1 VERGPAQRGEP
12 DDWFPG
18 AGELEAIPEQSLQ
31 GDFTEIGESAIIRDS
46 MKNIRNFSIIAH
58 VDHGK
63 STLADRFIEL
73 TGALSARELKEQVL
87 DTMDLERERGI
98 TIKAQTVRL
107 TYKSLSGEEV
117 VFDLI
122 DTPGHVDFSYEV
134 SRSLTACEGALLVI
148 DASQGV
154 EAQTL
159 ANAYLAIHN
168 DLVLV
173 PVINKIDL
181 PQIQIEDSLEQ
192 MEHIIGLPRSEAILV
207 SAKTGQGLPEL
218 FEAVVQRIPPPQG
231 DPDAPLKALLFD
243 SWFDVYRGVIVLV
256 RVIDGVLRTGDRI
269 VLMAS
274 GAEYEAEEV
283 GYLTP
288 KPVKAGAL
296 TTGEV
301 GYLIAGIKKLSD
313 ARVGDTVTLRDRPT
327 ERPLPGFKEARPMV
341 FCGIFPAGESNI
353 EELRDAVEKL
363 RLNDAS
369 FQYEP
374 ENSPALGLGFRAGF
388 LGLLHR
394 EIVQERLERDYGLSL
409 ITTAPSVGYRVTD
422 RKGETFEIHNPSEMP
437 DPTEVAAIEEPII
450 EAVILTPDRYLG
462 GLFKLLEERRGVQKK
477 MEYIGPGRV
486 LLAYALPLNEVV
498 FDFYNQLK
506 QLSQGYASLDYEFAG
521 YREGPLVKLDVL
533 INGEAVDALSLIVH
547 EAKAQTTGR
556 ALVERMRK
564 VIPRQQYEVALQA
577 AIGKRIIA
585 RETVKPFRKDVLA
598 KLYGGDYTRKMKVLE
613 KQKAG
618 KKRMRRV
625 GKVDIPQEAFLAI
638 LEVK

>member
-1 VERGPAQRGEP
+1 MMKV
-12 DDWFPG
+12 
-18 AGELEAIPEQSLQ
+18 
-31 GDFTEIGESAIIRDS
+31 S

-87 DTMDLERERGI
+87 DTMELERERGI

-107 TYKSLSGEEV
+107 TYKSLSGEEYI
-117 VFDLI
+117 FDLI

-134 SRSLTACEGALLVI
+134 SRSLLACDGALLVI

-159 ANAYLAIHN
+159 ANTYLAIHN

-181 PQIQIEDSLEQ
+181 PQVQIEDSLEQ
-192 MEHIIGLPRSEAILV
+192 MEHVIGLPRSEALLV

-218 FEAVVQRIPPPQG
+218 FEAVVDRIPPPKG
-231 DPDAPLKALLFD
+231 DPAAPLKALLFD
-243 SWFDVYRGVIVLV
+243 SWFDTYRGVIVLV
-256 RVIDGVLRTGDRI
+256 RIVDGELRTDDRI

-283 GYLTP
+283 GYLAP
-288 KPVKAGAL
+288 KPVKSGIL
-296 TTGEV
+296 KTGEV

-313 ARVGDTVTLRDRPT
+313 ARIGDTVTHRNRPT
-327 ERPLPGFKEARPMV
+327 AKPLPGFKEAKSMV
-341 FCGIFPAGESNI
+341 FCGLFPAGESNI
-353 EELRDAVEKL
+353 EELRDAMEKL

-394 EIVQERLERDYGLSL
+394 EIVQERLERDFGLTL
-409 ITTAPSVGYRVTD
+409 ITTAPSVGYRVTTQA
-422 RKGETFEIHNPSEMP
+422 GGTVEIHNPSEMP
-437 DPTEVAAIEEPII
+437 DPARIALIEEPVID
-450 EAVILTPDRYLG
+450 AVILTPDRYLG

-521 YREGPLVKLDVL
+521 YREGPMVKLDIL

-547 EAKAQTTGR
+547 EDKAQAIGR
-556 ALVERMRK
+556 GLVERMRK

-577 AIGKRIIA
+577 AVGKRIIA
-585 RETVKPFRKDVLA
+585 RETVKAFRKDVLA

>member
-1 VERGPAQRGEP
+1 
-12 DDWFPG
+12 
-18 AGELEAIPEQSLQ
+18 
-31 GDFTEIGESAIIRDS
+31 

-107 TYKSLSGEEV
+107 SYKSRSGEEYI
-117 VFDLI
+117 FDLI

-134 SRSLTACEGALLVI
+134 SRSLTACDGALLVI

-159 ANAYLAIHN
+159 ANTYLAIHN

-192 MEHIIGLPRSEAILV
+192 MEHILGLPRSEALLV
-207 SAKTGQGLPEL
+207 SAKTGQGLPDL
-218 FEAVVQRIPPPQG
+218 FEAVVERIPPPKG

-243 SWFDVYRGVIVLV
+243 SWFDTYRGVVVLV
-256 RVIDGVLRTGDRI
+256 RIIDGELKTGDRI

-274 GAEYEAEEV
+274 DAEYEAEEV

-288 KPVKAGAL
+288 KPVKSGVL
-296 TTGEV
+296 KTGEV

-313 ARVGDTVTLRDRPT
+313 ARVGDTVTHRDRRT
-327 ERPLPGFKEARPMV
+327 AQALPGFKEAKPMV

-353 EELRDAVEKL
+353 EELRDAMEKL

-369 FQYEP
+369 FQYVP

-394 EIVQERLERDYGLSL
+394 EIVQERLERDYGLTL

-422 RKGETFEIHNPSEMP
+422 RMGETVEIHNPSEMP
-437 DPTEVAAIEEPII
+437 EPTEVAKIEEPVI

-462 GLFKLLEERRGVQKK
+462 NLFKILEERRGVQKK

-486 LLAYALPLNEVV
+486 LLTYTLPLNEVV

-521 YREGPLVKLDVL
+521 CREGPLVKLDIL
-533 INGEAVDALSLIVH
+533 INGDPIDALSLIVH
-547 EAKAQTTGR
+547 EDKAVIIGR
-556 ALVERMRK
+556 GLVERMRK

-577 AIGKRIIA
+577 ALGKRIVA

>member
-1 VERGPAQRGEP
+1 
-12 DDWFPG
+12 
-18 AGELEAIPEQSLQ
+18 
-31 GDFTEIGESAIIRDS
+31 

-58 VDHGK
+58 IDHGK

-73 TGALSARELKEQVL
+73 TGALSSRELKEQML

-107 TYKSLSGEEV
+107 NYKSRSGEDY

-134 SRSLTACEGALLVI
+134 SRSLSACDGALLVI

-159 ANAYLAIHN
+159 ANTYLALHN

-192 MEHIIGLPRSEAILV
+192 MEHVIGLPRSEALLV

-218 FEAVVQRIPPPQG
+218 FEAVVERIPPPQG
-231 DPDAPLKALLFD
+231 DPEAPLKALLFD
-243 SWFDVYRGVIVLV
+243 SWFDTYRGVVVLV
-256 RVIDGVLRTGDRI
+256 RILDGELKTGDRI

-296 TTGEV
+296 KTGEV
-301 GYLIAGIKKLSD
+301 GYLVAGIKKLSD
-313 ARVGDTVTLRDRPT
+313 ARVGDTVTHRNRPT
-327 ERPLPGFKEARPMV
+327 ATPLPGFKDAKPMV
-341 FCGIFPAGESNI
+341 FCGLFPAGESNI
-353 EELRDAVEKL
+353 EELRDAMEKL

-394 EIVQERLERDYGLSL
+394 EIVQERLERDYGLTL

-422 RKGETFEIHNPSEMP
+422 RKGATFEIHNPSEMP
-437 DPTEVAAIEEPII
+437 EPTEVAAIEEPII

-462 GLFKLLEERRGVQKK
+462 GLFKLLEERRGIQKK

-486 LLAYALPLNEVV
+486 LLSYTLPLNEVV

-506 QLSQGYASLDYEFAG
+506 QLSQGYASLDYEFSG
-521 YREGPLVKLDVL
+521 YRGGPLVKLDIL
-533 INGEAVDALSLIVH
+533 INGDAVDALSLIVH
-547 EAKAQTTGR
+547 EDKAVTIGR
-556 ALVERMRK
+556 GLVERMRK

-577 AIGKRIIA
+577 AIGKRIVA

>member
-1 VERGPAQRGEP
+1 
-12 DDWFPG
+12 
-18 AGELEAIPEQSLQ
+18 
-31 GDFTEIGESAIIRDS
+31 

-87 DTMDLERERGI
+87 DTMELERERGI

-107 TYKSLSGEEV
+107 TYKSRSGEEY

-134 SRSLTACEGALLVI
+134 SRSLSACDGALLVI

-159 ANAYLAIHN
+159 ANTYLALQN

-192 MEHIIGLPRSEAILV
+192 MEHILGLPRSEALLA

-218 FEAVVQRIPPPQG
+218 FEAVVERIPPPKG

-243 SWFDVYRGVIVLV
+243 SWFDTYRGVIVLV
-256 RVIDGVLRTGDRI
+256 RVLDGELRTGDRI
-269 VLMAS
+269 TLMAS
-274 GAEYEAEEV
+274 GAEYIAEEV

-288 KPVKAGAL
+288 KPVKSAAL
-296 TTGEV
+296 KTGEV
-301 GYLIAGIKKLSD
+301 GYLIAGIKKLGD
-313 ARVGDTVTLRDRPT
+313 ARVGDTVTHRDRPT
-327 ERPLPGFKEARPMV
+327 AKALPGFKEAKPMV

-353 EELRDAVEKL
+353 EELRDAMEKL

-369 FQYEP
+369 FQYVP

-394 EIVQERLERDYGLSL
+394 EIVQERLERDYGLTL
-409 ITTAPSVGYRVTD
+409 ITTAPSVGYRVTN
-422 RKGETFEIHNPSEMP
+422 RRGETSEIHNPSEMP
-437 DPTEVAAIEEPII
+437 DPVEIAAIEEPVI

-462 GLFKLLEERRGVQKK
+462 GLFALLEERRGIQKK

-486 LLAYALPLNEVV
+486 LLTYTLPLNEVV

-506 QLSQGYASLDYEFAG
+506 QLSQGYASLDYEFSG
-521 YREGPLVKLDVL
+521 YREGPLVKLDIL
-533 INGEAVDALSLIVH
+533 INGEPVDALSLIVH
-547 EAKAQTTGR
+547 EDKAVAIGR
-556 ALVERMRK
+556 GLVERMRK

-577 AIGKRIIA
+577 AIGKRIVA

>member
-1 VERGPAQRGEP
+1 MSTGNISKLLNMSDIIKR
-12 DDWFPG
+12 
-18 AGELEAIPEQSLQ
+18 EQIYS
-31 GDFTEIGESAIIRDS
+31 GNSAIISDS
-46 MKNIRNFSIIAH
+46 MRTIRNFSIIAH

-73 TGALSARELKEQVL
+73 TGALTARELKEQVL

-107 TYKSLSGEEV
+107 VYRSRSGEEY
-117 VFDLI
+117 VFNLI

-134 SRSLTACEGALLVI
+134 SRSLSACDGALLVI

-159 ANAYLAIHN
+159 ANTYLAIHN
-168 DLVLV
+168 DLALV

-181 PQIQIEDSLEQ
+181 PQIHLEDVLEQ
-192 MEHIIGLPRSEAILV
+192 MEHVIGLPRSEALLV
-207 SAKTGQGLPEL
+207 SAKTGRGLPEL
-218 FEAVVQRIPPPQG
+218 FEAVVERVPAPKG
-231 DPDAPLKALLFD
+231 DPGAPLKGLLFD
-243 SWFDVYRGVIVLV
+243 SWFDNYRGVVVLV
-256 RVIDGVLRTGDRI
+256 RVVDGELRTGDRV

-274 GAEYEAEEV
+274 GAEYDAEEV

-288 KPVKAGAL
+288 KPVKSGVL
-296 TTGEV
+296 KTGEV

-313 ARVGDTVTLRDRPT
+313 ARVGDTVTLRNRPA
-327 ERPLPGFKEARPMV
+327 ERPFPGFKDAKPMV
-341 FCGIFPAGESNI
+341 FCGLFPAGESNI
-353 EELRDAVEKL
+353 EELRDAMEKL

-394 EIVQERLERDYGLSL
+394 EIVQERLERDYGLTL

-422 RKGETFEIHNPSEMP
+422 RKGRTVEIHNPSEMP
-437 DPTEVAAIEEPII
+437 EPTEVAAIEEPII

-521 YREGPLVKLDVL
+521 YREGPLVKLDIL

-547 EAKAQTTGR
+547 EDKAPFVGR

>member
-1 VERGPAQRGEP
+1 
-12 DDWFPG
+12 
-18 AGELEAIPEQSLQ
+18 
-31 GDFTEIGESAIIRDS
+31 

-107 TYKSLSGEEV
+107 TYKSLSGEEYI
-117 VFDLI
+117 FDLI

-134 SRSLTACEGALLVI
+134 SRSLSACDGALLVI

-159 ANAYLAIHN
+159 ANTYLAVHN

-192 MEHIIGLPRSEAILV
+192 MEHILGLPRSEALLV

-218 FEAVVQRIPPPQG
+218 FEAVVQRIPPPKG

-243 SWFDVYRGVIVLV
+243 SWFDTYRGVIVLV
-256 RVIDGVLRTGDRI
+256 RILDGELKTGDQI

-288 KPVKAGAL
+288 KPVKSGVL
-296 TTGEV
+296 KTGEV
-301 GYLIAGIKKLSD
+301 GYLVAGIKKLSD
-313 ARVGDTVTLRDRPT
+313 ARVGDTVTHRNRPT
-327 ERPLPGFKEARPMV
+327 ATPLPGFKESKPMV

-353 EELRDAVEKL
+353 EELRDAMEKL

-394 EIVQERLERDYGLSL
+394 EIVQERLERDYGLTL

-437 DPTEVAAIEEPII
+437 EPTEVAMIEEPVI

-462 GLFKLLEERRGVQKK
+462 GLFKLLEERRGIQKK
-477 MEYIGPGRV
+477 MEYIGSGRIM
-486 LLAYALPLNEVV
+486 LGYTLPLNEVV

-506 QLSQGYASLDYEFAG
+506 QLSQGYASLDYEFVG
-521 YREGPLVKLDVL
+521 YREGPLVKLDIL
-533 INGEAVDALSLIVH
+533 INGDPVDALSLIVH
-547 EAKAQTTGR
+547 EDKAVALGR
-556 ALVERMRK
+556 GLVERMRK

>member
-1 VERGPAQRGEP
+1 
-12 DDWFPG
+12 
-18 AGELEAIPEQSLQ
+18 
-31 GDFTEIGESAIIRDS
+31 

-107 TYKSLSGEEV
+107 NYRSRSGEEF

-134 SRSLTACEGALLVI
+134 SRSLSACDGALLVI

-159 ANAYLAIHN
+159 ANTYLAIQN

-192 MEHIIGLPRSEAILV
+192 MEHILGLPRSEALLV

-218 FEAVVQRIPPPQG
+218 FEAVVQRIPPPKG
-231 DPDAPLKALLFD
+231 DPDAPLQALLFD
-243 SWFDVYRGVIVLV
+243 SWFDVYRGVVVLV
-256 RVIDGVLRTGDRI
+256 RIVDGELRAGDRI

-288 KPVKAGAL
+288 KPVKSGVL
-296 TTGEV
+296 RTGEV
-301 GYLIAGIKKLSD
+301 GYLVAGIKKLSD
-313 ARVGDTVTLRDRPT
+313 ARVGDTVTRRDRPAA
-327 ERPLPGFKEARPMV
+327 RALPGFKEAKPMV
-341 FCGIFPAGESNI
+341 FCGVFPAGESNI
-353 EELRDAVEKL
+353 EELRDAMEKL

-369 FQYEP
+369 FQYVP

-394 EIVQERLERDYGLSL
+394 EIVQERLERDYGLTL

-437 DPTEVAAIEEPII
+437 EPTEVARIEEPII

-462 GLFKLLEERRGVQKK
+462 NLFKLLEERRGVQKK

-486 LLAYALPLNEVV
+486 LLTYALPLNEVV

-521 YREGPLVKLDVL
+521 YREGPLVKLDIL
-533 INGEAVDALSLIVH
+533 INGDAVDALSLIVH
-547 EAKAQTTGR
+547 EDKAVTIGR

-577 AIGKRIIA
+577 AVGKRVIA

>member
-1 VERGPAQRGEP
+1 
-12 DDWFPG
+12 
-18 AGELEAIPEQSLQ
+18 
-31 GDFTEIGESAIIRDS
+31 

-107 TYKSLSGEEV
+107 TYKSLSGEEYI
-117 VFDLI
+117 FDLI

-134 SRSLTACEGALLVI
+134 SRSLSACDGALLVI

-192 MEHIIGLPRSEAILV
+192 MEHVIGIPRSEALLV

-218 FEAVVQRIPPPQG
+218 FEAVVKRIPPPKG
-231 DPDAPLKALLFD
+231 DPGAPLKALLFD
-243 SWFDVYRGVIVLV
+243 SWFDTYRGVIVLV
-256 RVIDGVLRTGDRI
+256 RILDGELKTGDRI

-274 GAEYEAEEV
+274 GAEYDAEEV

-288 KPVKAGAL
+288 KPVKSDVL
-296 TTGEV
+296 RTGEV

-313 ARVGDTVTLRDRPT
+313 ARVGDTVTHRNRPT
-327 ERPLPGFKEARPMV
+327 AKPLPGFKEAKPMV

-353 EELRDAVEKL
+353 EELRDAMEKL

-394 EIVQERLERDYGLSL
+394 EIVQERLERDYGLTL
-409 ITTAPSVGYRVTD
+409 ITTAPSVGYRVTN

-437 DPTEVAAIEEPII
+437 EPTEIAMVEEPVI

-486 LLAYALPLNEVV
+486 LLGYTLPLNEVV

-506 QLSQGYASLDYEFAG
+506 QLSQGYASLDYEFSG
-521 YREGPLVKLDVL
+521 YREGPLVKLDIL
-533 INGEAVDALSLIVH
+533 INGDAVDALSLVVH
-547 EAKAQTTGR
+547 EDKAVTIGR
-556 ALVERMRK
+556 GLVERMRK

-577 AIGKRIIA
+577 AIGKRIVA

>member
-1 VERGPAQRGEP
+1 
-12 DDWFPG
+12 
-18 AGELEAIPEQSLQ
+18 
-31 GDFTEIGESAIIRDS
+31 

-58 VDHGK
+58 IDHGK

-107 TYKSLSGEEV
+107 TYKSLSGEEY

-134 SRSLTACEGALLVI
+134 SRSLAACDGALLVI

-192 MEHIIGLPRSEAILV
+192 MEHVIGLPRSEALLV
-207 SAKTGQGLPEL
+207 SAKTGRGLPEL
-218 FEAVVQRIPPPQG
+218 FEAVVKRIPSPRGEPA
-231 DPDAPLKALLFD
+231 APLKALLFD
-243 SWFDVYRGVIVLV
+243 SWFDTYRGVIVLV
-256 RVIDGVLRTGDRI
+256 RVVDGELRTGDKI

-283 GYLTP
+283 GYLMP
-288 KPVKAGAL
+288 KPVKSGVL
-296 TTGEV
+296 QTGEV

-313 ARVGDTVTLRDRPT
+313 ARIGDTVTHRNRPT
-327 ERPLPGFKEARPMV
+327 EKPLPGFKDAKSMV

-353 EELRDAVEKL
+353 EELRDAMEKL

-394 EIVQERLERDYGLSL
+394 EIVQERLEREFGLTL
-409 ITTAPSVGYRVTD
+409 ITTAPSVGYRVTTQA
-422 RKGETFEIHNPSEMP
+422 GETIEIHNPSQMP
-437 DPTEVAAIEEPII
+437 DSTNVTVIEEPVID
-450 EAVILTPDRYLG
+450 AVILTPDRYLG

-506 QLSQGYASLDYEFAG
+506 QLSQGYASLDYEFSG
-521 YREGPLVKLDVL
+521 YREGPLVKLDIL
-533 INGEAVDALSLIVH
+533 INGDAIDALSLIVH
-547 EAKAQTTGR
+547 EDKAQTIGR
-556 ALVERMRK
+556 GLVERMRK

>member
-1 VERGPAQRGEP
+1 MGV
-12 DDWFPG
+12 
-18 AGELEAIPEQSLQ
+18 
-31 GDFTEIGESAIIRDS
+31 S
-46 MKNIRNFSIIAH
+46 MNNIRNFSIIAH

-107 TYKSLSGEEV
+107 TYQSRSGDEYI
-117 VFDLI
+117 FDLI

-134 SRSLTACEGALLVI
+134 SRSLSACDGALLVI

-159 ANAYLAIHN
+159 ANTYLAVHN
-168 DLVLV
+168 DLILV

-192 MEHIIGLPRSEAILV
+192 MEHVLGLPRSEALLV

-218 FEAVVQRIPPPQG
+218 FEAVVTRIPPPKG
-231 DPDAPLKALLFD
+231 EPDAPLKALLFD
-243 SWFDVYRGVIVLV
+243 SWFDTYRGVIVLV
-256 RVIDGVLRTGDRI
+256 RIIDGELKEGDRI

-288 KPVKAGAL
+288 KPVKSGAL
-296 TTGEV
+296 KTGEV
-301 GYLIAGIKKLSD
+301 GYLVAGIKKLSD
-313 ARVGDTVTLRDRPT
+313 ARVGDTVTLRNRPT
-327 ERPLPGFKEARPMV
+327 AAPLPGFKESKPMV

-353 EELRDAVEKL
+353 EELRDAMEKL

-374 ENSPALGLGFRAGF
+374 ENSPALGLGFRGGF

-394 EIVQERLERDYGLSL
+394 EIVQERLERDYGLTL
-409 ITTAPSVGYRVTD
+409 ITTAPSVGYRVTN
-422 RKGETFEIHNPSEMP
+422 RRGETFEIHNPSEMP
-437 DPTEVAAIEEPII
+437 EPTEITMIEEPVI

-462 GLFKLLEERRGVQKK
+462 GLFKLLEERRGIQTK

-486 LLAYALPLNEVV
+486 LLGYTLPLNEVV

-506 QLSQGYASLDYEFAG
+506 QLSQGYASLDYEFTG
-521 YREGPLVKLDVL
+521 YREGPLVKLDIL
-533 INGEAVDALSLIVH
+533 INGDAIDALSLIVH
-547 EAKAQTTGR
+547 EDKAVTIGR
-556 ALVERMRK
+556 GLVERMRK

>member
-1 VERGPAQRGEP
+1 
-12 DDWFPG
+12 
-18 AGELEAIPEQSLQ
+18 
-31 GDFTEIGESAIIRDS
+31 

-58 VDHGK
+58 IDHGK

-73 TGALSARELKEQVL
+73 TGAMSARELKEQVL

-107 TYKSLSGEEV
+107 TYRSLSGEEY

-134 SRSLTACEGALLVI
+134 SRSLAACDGALLVI

-159 ANAYLAIHN
+159 ANTYLAIHN
-168 DLVLV
+168 DLVLI

-192 MEHIIGLPRSEAILV
+192 MEHVIGLPRSEALLV

-218 FEAVVQRIPPPQG
+218 FEAVVKRIPPPKG

-243 SWFDVYRGVIVLV
+243 SWFDTYRGVIVLV
-256 RVIDGVLRTGDRI
+256 RLLDGELRTGDRI

-283 GYLTP
+283 GYLAP
-288 KPVKAGAL
+288 KPVKSEVL
-296 TTGEV
+296 KTGEV

-313 ARVGDTVTLRDRPT
+313 ARIGDTVTHRNRPT
-327 ERPLPGFKEARPMV
+327 EKPLPGFKDAKPMV

-353 EELRDAVEKL
+353 EELRDAMEKL

-394 EIVQERLERDYGLSL
+394 EIVQERLERDYGLTL
-409 ITTAPSVGYRVTD
+409 ITTAPSVGYRVTNSQ
-422 RKGETFEIHNPSEMP
+422 GATVEIHNPSEMP
-437 DPTEVAAIEEPII
+437 DAVEVSIIEEPII

-462 GLFKLLEERRGVQKK
+462 GLFKLLEDRRGVQKK

-486 LLAYALPLNEVV
+486 LLAYTLPLNEVV

-506 QLSQGYASLDYEFAG
+506 QLSQGYASLDYEFSG
-521 YREGPLVKLDVL
+521 YREGPLVKLDIL
-533 INGEAVDALSLIVH
+533 INGDAIDALSLIVH
-547 EAKAQTTGR
+547 EDKAVTIGR
-556 ALVERMRK
+556 GLVERMRK

-577 AIGKRIIA
+577 ALGKRIIA

>member
-1 VERGPAQRGEP
+1 MGV
-12 DDWFPG
+12 
-18 AGELEAIPEQSLQ
+18 
-31 GDFTEIGESAIIRDS
+31 S
-46 MKNIRNFSIIAH
+46 MNNIRNFSIIAH

-87 DTMDLERERGI
+87 DTMELERERGI

-107 TYKSLSGEEV
+107 TYKSRSGEEY

-134 SRSLTACEGALLVI
+134 SRSLSACDGALLVI

-192 MEHIIGLPRSEAILV
+192 IEHVIGLPRSEALLV

-218 FEAVVQRIPPPQG
+218 FEAVVARIPPPKG
-231 DPDAPLKALLFD
+231 DPGAPLKALLFD
-243 SWFDVYRGVIVLV
+243 SWFDTYRGVIVLV
-256 RVIDGVLRTGDRI
+256 RIIDGELRAGDRI
-269 VLMAS
+269 TLMAS

-288 KPVKAGAL
+288 KPVKSEAL
-296 TTGEV
+296 RTGEV
-301 GYLIAGIKKLSD
+301 GYLVAGIKKLSD
-313 ARVGDTVTLRDRPT
+313 ARVGDTVTLRNRPT
-327 ERPLPGFKEARPMV
+327 AKPLPGFKEAKPMV
-341 FCGIFPAGESNI
+341 FCGIFPAGASNI
-353 EELRDAVEKL
+353 EELRDAMEKL

-394 EIVQERLERDYGLSL
+394 EIVQERLERDYGLTL

-437 DPTEVAAIEEPII
+437 EPTEVTMIEEPII

-486 LLAYALPLNEVV
+486 LLTYTLPLNEVV

-506 QLSQGYASLDYEFAG
+506 QLSQGYASLDYEFSG
-521 YREGPLVKLDVL
+521 YREGPLVKLDIL
-533 INGEAVDALSLIVH
+533 INGDPIDALSLIVH
-547 EAKAQTTGR
+547 EDKVVTIGR

>member
-1 VERGPAQRGEP
+1 MR
-12 DDWFPG
+12 
-18 AGELEAIPEQSLQ
+18 
-31 GDFTEIGESAIIRDS
+31 
-46 MKNIRNFSIIAH
+46 NIRNFSIIAH

-107 TYKSLSGEEV
+107 TYRGRTGEEYI
-117 VFDLI
+117 FDLI

-134 SRSLTACEGALLVI
+134 SRSLAACDGALLVI

-159 ANAYLAIHN
+159 ANAYLAVHN

-192 MEHIIGLPRSEAILV
+192 MEHVIGLPRSEALLV

-218 FEAVVQRIPPPQG
+218 FEAIVKRIPPPQG
-231 DPDAPLKALLFD
+231 DPAAPLKALLFD
-243 SWFDVYRGVIVLV
+243 SWFDVYRGVVVLV
-256 RVIDGVLRTGDRI
+256 RVVDGELRMGDRI
-269 VLMAS
+269 TLMAS

-288 KPVKAGAL
+288 KPVKSGVL
-296 TTGEV
+296 RTGEV

-313 ARVGDTVTLRDRPT
+313 ARVGDTVTHRDRPT
-327 ERPLPGFKEARPMV
+327 AAALPGFKEAKPMV

-353 EELRDAVEKL
+353 EELRDAMEKL

-394 EIVQERLERDYGLSL
+394 EIVQERLERDYGLTL
-409 ITTAPSVGYRVTD
+409 ITTAPSVGYRVTN
-422 RKGETFEIHNPSEMP
+422 RRGETVEIHNPSEMP
-437 DPTEVAAIEEPII
+437 EPTEIAAIEEPVI

-462 GLFKLLEERRGVQKK
+462 SLFKLLEERRGVQKK

-486 LLAYALPLNEVV
+486 LLTYLLPLNEVV

-506 QLSQGYASLDYEFAG
+506 QLSQGYASLDYEFSG
-521 YREGPLVKLDVL
+521 YREGPLVKLDIL
-533 INGEAVDALSLIVH
+533 INGDPVDALSLIVH
-547 EAKAQTTGR
+547 ETKAVAIGR
-556 ALVERMRK
+556 GLVERMRK

-618 KKRMRRV
+618 KRRMRRV